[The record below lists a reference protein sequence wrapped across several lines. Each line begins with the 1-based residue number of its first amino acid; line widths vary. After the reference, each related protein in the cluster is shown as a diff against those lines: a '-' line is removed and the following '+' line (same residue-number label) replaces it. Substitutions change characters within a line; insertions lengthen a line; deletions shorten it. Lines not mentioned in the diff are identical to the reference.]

1 MKNVINKIN
10 IMVKEGY
17 FQRAIKEI
25 LMLVESDN
33 YRNNET
39 VKEIYYSNFSDGETI
54 KEMMEYDN
62 LKLINSSDNIVSIE
76 SLDDNTYYT
85 WFADD
90 KEMIVNYLN
99 ETVILKA
106 LRDLEKLL

>member
-1 MKNVINKIN
+1 MN
-10 IMVKEGY
+10 IDEYQKAV
-17 FQRAIKEI
+17 KEI
-25 LMLVESDN
+25 LMFVESDN
-33 YRNNET
+33 YRDNEV
-39 VKEIYYSNFSDGETI
+39 VKGIYYSNFSDGGTI
-54 KEMMEYDN
+54 IEMMEYDN

-106 LRDLEKLL
+106 LRDLEKVI